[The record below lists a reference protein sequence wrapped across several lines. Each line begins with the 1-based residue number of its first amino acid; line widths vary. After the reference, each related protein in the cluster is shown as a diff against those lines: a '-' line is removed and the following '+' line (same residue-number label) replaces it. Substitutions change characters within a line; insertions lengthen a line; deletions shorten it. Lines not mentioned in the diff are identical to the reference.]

1 MNNLNG
7 KKIFVT
13 GGSRGIGA
21 AIVKHLAEQ
30 GAIVAFTYSTRE
42 DAAQQIV
49 HGLPGSGHFYVR
61 MNLSDE
67 ASVQSATDHVIEKF
81 GNVDGVVNNAG
92 VTRDQLLLRMKTE
105 DFDSVIA
112 TNLRGAFLVT
122 RAFAKPMMKARTGS
136 IVSITSVIGQTGN
149 AGQANYAASKA
160 GIIGF
165 TKSIAQELASR
176 GVRLNCVAPGF
187 IATDMTD
194 VLSED
199 TKAKILTDIPLGK
212 IGDAS
217 DIANAVSF
225 LLGDGSKYITGHT
238 LNVNGGMYMA

>member
-1 MNNLNG
+1 
-7 KKIFVT
+7 
-13 GGSRGIGA
+13 
-21 AIVKHLAEQ
+21 
-30 GAIVAFTYSTRE
+30 
-42 DAAQQIV
+42 
-49 HGLPGSGHFYVR
+49 
-61 MNLSDE
+61 
-67 ASVQSATDHVIEKF
+67 
-81 GNVDGVVNNAG
+81 
-92 VTRDQLLLRMKTE
+92 MKTE

>member
-1 MNNLNG
+1 MNSLNG